1 MEAQERHRYK
11 TRLPRTAEKFSKN
24 QMKSELG
31 DLGVEFNSDQ
41 EDEVSACCSRVT
53 ILVLCGL
60 PSSLSFVVAKKAVC
74 NVYQTSLNF
83 HSSNSLP
90 LYGSLAKQ

>member
-1 MEAQERHRYK
+1 MLKMEAQERHRYK

-53 ILVLCGL
+53 ILVLCGI
-60 PSSLSFVVAKKAVC
+60 PSSLSFAVAVTTK
-74 NVYQTSLNF
+74 T
-83 HSSNSLP
+83 
-90 LYGSLAKQ
+90 

>member
-1 MEAQERHRYK
+1 MLKMEAQERHRYK

-41 EDEVSACCSRVT
+41 EDEVSVCCSRVT
-53 ILVLCGL
+53 FLVLCGL
-60 PSSLSFVVAKKAVC
+60 PSSLSFVVAVTTKPIRQCVM
-74 NVYQTSLNF
+74 SIRL
-83 HSSNSLP
+83 L
-90 LYGSLAKQ
+90 

>member
-41 EDEVSACCSRVT
+41 EDEVSVCCSHVT
-53 ILVLCGL
+53 CW
-60 PSSLSFVVAKKAVC
+60 FYVVCQAH
-74 NVYQTSLNF
+74 F
-83 HSSNSLP
+83 HL
-90 LYGSLAKQ
+90 L